1 MAAGDAGEL
10 RFLCIHLPVEFGR
23 GGAQGAAFGHEQGN
37 ACALA
42 RQGIQ
47 HGAFGHL
54 ASDDYVLQGIR
65 SDVPPFLYPLKRRVP
80 VFYGL
85 GLVG

>member
-1 MAAGDAGEL
+1 MTLIAMEQ
-10 RFLCIHLPVEFGR
+10 HLDITNVGV
-23 GGAQGAAFGHEQGN
+23 N
-37 ACALA
+37 
-42 RQGIQ
+42 
-47 HGAFGHL
+47 
-54 ASDDYVLQGIR
+54 